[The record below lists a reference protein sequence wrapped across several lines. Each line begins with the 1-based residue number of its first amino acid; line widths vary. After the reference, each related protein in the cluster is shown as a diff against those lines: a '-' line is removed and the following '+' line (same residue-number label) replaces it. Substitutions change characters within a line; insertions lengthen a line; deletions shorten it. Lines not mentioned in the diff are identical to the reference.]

1 MRMRG
6 IVVCPAGEAQSW
18 GSDYFGGKVVPG
30 AAAQPVEVQGEG
42 LCWGG
47 HLGGDYVT
55 GAALRPG
62 EVKGTN
68 IRISVFAG
76 GCPHSPV
83 YLMSRYPCPQRVVHR
98 ALRDQCPDIRVH
110 RGLST

>member
-42 LCWGG
+42 SHW
-47 HLGGDYVT
+47 GDYVT

-68 IRISVFAG
+68 IRISVSAE
-76 GCPHSPV
+76 GCQHSPE
-83 YLMSRYPCPQRVVHR
+83 
-98 ALRDQCPDIRVH
+98 
-110 RGLST
+110 